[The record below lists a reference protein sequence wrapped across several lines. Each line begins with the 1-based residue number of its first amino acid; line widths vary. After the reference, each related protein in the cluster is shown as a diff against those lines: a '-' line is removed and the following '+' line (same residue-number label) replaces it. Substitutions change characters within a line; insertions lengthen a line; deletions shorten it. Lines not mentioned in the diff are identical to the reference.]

1 LKIKRIRARNFL
13 SFDSKG
19 IDISDFGGVNSFVG
33 PNNAG
38 KTNLFRIANF
48 IGEGLRYPSPQR
60 PSLPYYHAQNLNEP
74 FEIELSLEFAKEEV
88 EALSDSLTCSH
99 FMDQVNSI
107 PALGISAPA
116 PNIEHFRRFV
126 LDFYGRSVFGPLFEG
141 DFSIILT
148 GGKSESYPS
157 MPWFL
162 VQSQGRELYIHNF
175 GLFTTARETP
185 QGFGTIFPGERV
197 MTDLA
202 LKHPEFM
209 NYLKGIASERPAPP
223 LAYRP
228 PNLIQMMFEI
238 AGSPQTAP
246 RGFNSNRLSGV
257 QLEPNYSGTEAFQR
271 LRAFYR
277 SRGVAFATTTVGF
290 FDTIRLIFLSSISFV
305 SDIRGIS
312 RPSYLENLE
321 LVEFPLHELTY
332 DRLPEV
338 LFKFKNSEFASERN
352 RVKAI
357 LKVFSELTDGLTFN
371 VILRTITDSIQQ
383 SPTLVAFPKADQPFS
398 YGVSEEE
405 SLLGI
410 KSRTGTRTIHEL
422 SIEIGSGPGDYPLE
436 LSAAGIAEALFL
448 ATSIGST
455 ENSVIFL
462 DEPAQKMHPNLQRK
476 ILDYVRESAR
486 SSHNQFFLITHSP
499 YLIRAEDE
507 SHIWRFDL
515 KDSVSKVANVGETL
529 QQLEGNDQA
538 RIQVSMKSADIRAL
552 LFSKGVVLVEGPSDK
567 LVVEKVDNY
576 LAGLGKSADLSAKE
590 WSIVDVGGKNSL
602 PIFVRLCKILG
613 LAMTAVVD
621 HDALSLFEKTESGK
635 VFAFATDLENAMQT
649 ELKGGDRKPLRGLD
663 EIMTQIQNG
672 KLSPELYKLGNFL
685 KQQVA

>member
-1 LKIKRIRARNFL
+1 MKIKRIRARNFL

-19 IDISDFGGVNSFVG
+19 IDISDFGVVNSFVG

-48 IGEGLRYPSPQR
+48 IGDALRYPSPQR
-60 PSLPYYHAQNLNEP
+60 PSLPYYHGQNLNEP
-74 FEIELSLEFAKEEV
+74 FEIELSLEFTKEEI
-88 EALSDSLTCSH
+88 EALSDSLICSH
-99 FMDQVNSI
+99 FIDQVNNI

-116 PNIEHFRRFV
+116 PNVEQLKRFV

-141 DFSIILT
+141 DFSIVLT

-202 LKHPEFM
+202 LKYPEFM

-223 LAYRP
+223 PAYTP
-228 PNLIQMMFEI
+228 PNLIQMMFES
-238 AGSPQTAP
+238 AGSPQTVP

-277 SRGVAFATTTVGF
+277 SKGLAFATTTVGF
-290 FDTIRLIFLSSISFV
+290 FDTIRLIFLSSVSFV
-305 SDIRGIS
+305 SDSRGIS
-312 RPSYLENLE
+312 RPSYLEDLE
-321 LVEFPLHELTY
+321 SVEFPLHELTY
-332 DRLPEV
+332 DRLPDV
-338 LFKFKNSEFASERN
+338 LFKFKNSEFSSERN

-357 LKVFSELTDGLTFN
+357 SKVFSDLTDGLTFN
-371 VILRTITDSIQQ
+371 VILRTVSDTIRQPPAI
-383 SPTLVAFPKADQPFS
+383 VAFPQSDQAFS
-398 YGVSEEE
+398 YTRSEDE

-422 SIEIGSGPGDYPLE
+422 SIEIGKDSVDYPLD
-436 LSAAGIAEALFL
+436 LSAAGIAETLFL

-455 ENSVIFL
+455 ENSVIFV
-462 DEPAQKMHPNLQRK
+462 DEPAQKMHPNLQSK

-486 SSHNQFFLITHSP
+486 INHNQFFLITHSP

-515 KDSVSKVANVGETL
+515 KGGATQIANVGETL
-529 QQLEGNDQA
+529 HRLESKDQT
-538 RIQVSMKSADIRAL
+538 RIQVSMRSADIRAL
-552 LFSKGVVLVEGPSDK
+552 LFSKGVLLVEGPSDR

-576 LAGLGKSADLSAKE
+576 LARSGKSADLSSKE
-590 WSIVDVGGKNSL
+590 WSIVEVGGKNSF
-602 PIFVRLCKILG
+602 PSFVRLCKILG
-613 LAMTAVVD
+613 ISMIAVVD
-621 HDALSLFEKTESGK
+621 HDALSFFEKIDSEK
-635 VFAFATDLENAMQT
+635 VFAFATDLEDAMGI
-649 ELKGGDRKPLRGLD
+649 ELKNEDRKPLRAMD
-663 EIMTQIQNG
+663 EMMTQVQAG
-672 KLSPELYKLGNFL
+672 KLTQELCDLGDFL
-685 KQQVA
+685 KRLVA

>member
-1 LKIKRIRARNFL
+1 
-13 SFDSKG
+13 
-19 IDISDFGGVNSFVG
+19 
-33 PNNAG
+33 
-38 KTNLFRIANF
+38 
-48 IGEGLRYPSPQR
+48 
-60 PSLPYYHAQNLNEP
+60 
-74 FEIELSLEFAKEEV
+74 
-88 EALSDSLTCSH
+88 
-99 FMDQVNSI
+99 
-107 PALGISAPA
+107 
-116 PNIEHFRRFV
+116 
-126 LDFYGRSVFGPLFEG
+126 
-141 DFSIILT
+141 
-148 GGKSESYPS
+148 
-157 MPWFL
+157 
-162 VQSQGRELYIHNF
+162 
-175 GLFTTARETP
+175 
-185 QGFGTIFPGERV
+185 

-202 LKHPEFM
+202 LKYPDFV

-223 LAYRP
+223 PAYTP
-228 PNLIQMMFEI
+228 PNLIQMMFES

-246 RGFNSNRLSGV
+246 RGFNSNRLSPV

-277 SRGVAFATTTVGF
+277 SKGVAFATTSVGF
-290 FDTIRLIFLSSISFV
+290 YDTIRLIFLSSISFV
-305 SDIRGIS
+305 SDSRGIS
-312 RPSYLENLE
+312 RPSYLEDLE

-332 DRLPEV
+332 DSLPEV

-352 RVKAI
+352 RVRAI
-357 LKVFSELTDGLTFN
+357 SRVFSELTDGLTFN
-371 VILRTITDSIQQ
+371 VILRTITDPIRQ

-410 KSRTGTRTIHEL
+410 KSRTATRTIHEL
-422 SIEIGSGPGDYPLE
+422 SIEIGSDPGDYPLD

-455 ENSVIFL
+455 DNSVIFL
-462 DEPAQKMHPNLQRK
+462 DEPAQKMHPNLQKK

-515 KDSVSKVANVGETL
+515 KDRVSKVANVGETF

-538 RIQVSMKSADIRAL
+538 RIQVSMKNADIRAL
-552 LFSKGVVLVEGPSDK
+552 LFSRGVVLVEGPSDK

-602 PIFVRLCKILG
+602 PTFVRLCKTLG

-621 HDALSLFEKTESGK
+621 HDALSLFEDTDSRK

-649 ELKGGDRKPLRGLD
+649 ELKGGDRKPLRGMD

-672 KLSPELYKLGNFL
+672 KLSPELYELGNFL